1 MSKPAVLLLTTT
13 PDERWQGLVRA
24 LASRAGERYA
34 CTVHAEPAAGATRWQ
49 RARALYATIRRLA
62 PPAGFGV
69 IAAHTEDEHHAALLY
84 RALAR
89 HPVTV
94 MKTRFDGMPLPDS
107 RLNRWLH
114 CRLTGINLFWSPADE
129 HRARGGRQP
138 GELFVDRP
146 LVLQQERLGPDA
158 PVLMLEHALAALLLP
173 ARESVVGAKRDHSRI
188 ELSYVTH
195 FYLNQR
201 STATAFELLKKYEAY
216 DPDVLDRVHFVMVD
230 DGSPLQ
236 YEIPPFNLNLTWL
249 KVRQDI
255 PWNNPGAR
263 NLGVVYAKS
272 DKVLLTDV
280 DHDFPAETLR
290 HMVERGMPGKRIY
303 KLFRKDPASGRLE
316 RGHPNIFFLSRA
328 RFLEHFG
335 YDEEFCGAYASDDYR
350 FVKYQKAQGSPMPHL
365 PRRYWCADR
374 PKIDRAKGYHSLL
387 RDHSFNTPVDRR
399 KDLELAWHGAGAGHS
414 RMFLNFQWDVL
425 AERQRP
431 ARAPRPVDRWWKR
444 RWWLRALLPRY

>member
-1 MSKPAVLLLTTT
+1 MTDAVLMLATGA
-13 PDERWQGLVRA
+13 DGRWRGLVRDVA
-24 LASRAGERYA
+24 ARVGARYA
-34 CTVHAEPAAGATRWQ
+34 LVVHDTPAAGPSRW
-49 RARALYATIRRLA
+49 RRVWALYGAIRRLA
-62 PPAGFGV
+62 PPGGF
-69 IAAHTEDEHHAALLY
+69 AAVGAETADEHYAALLY
-84 RALAR
+84 RAFAG

-94 MKTRFDGMPLPDS
+94 MKTRFDGIPLRDS

-114 CRLTGINLFWSPADE
+114 CRLTGINLFWTREDE
-129 HRARGGRQP
+129 ERQRGRRQP
-138 GELFVDRP
+138 GELHMDRP
-146 LVLQQERLGPDA
+146 LALVQERFGADA
-158 PVLMLEHALAALLLP
+158 PAIMLEHALDALLRP
-173 ARESVVGAKRDHSRI
+173 ARESVVGTKRDHSHI

-201 STATAFELLKKYEAY
+201 STATAFELLKKYETY
-216 DPDVLDRVHFVMVD
+216 DADVLDRVHFVMVD

-272 DKVLLTDV
+272 DKVLITDV

-290 HMVERGMPGKRIY
+290 HMAGRGSPGKRIY

-374 PKIDRAKGYHSLL
+374 PKIDRAKGYHSLQ

-399 KDLELAWHGAGAGHS
+399 KDLELAWYGHGAGHS

-425 AERQRP
+425 SEQR
-431 ARAPRPVDRWWKR
+431 REVSRPRRIDRGWKQ
-444 RWWLRALLPRY
+444 RWWLRAILPRF

>member
-1 MSKPAVLLLTTT
+1 MTDAVLMLATA
-13 PDERWQGLVRA
+13 PDERWRGLVRD
-24 LASRAGERYA
+24 LAARAGPRYA
-34 CTVHAEPAAGATRWQ
+34 LTVHDAPAAGSSSWRRVWALH
-49 RARALYATIRRLA
+49 RAIRRQA
-62 PPAGFGV
+62 PAGGFAV
-69 IAAHTEDEHHAALLY
+69 IGTHTPEEHLAALLY
-84 RALAR
+84 RAFAG

-94 MKTRFDGMPLPDS
+94 LKTRFDPAPPPNT
-107 RLNRWLH
+107 RVNRWLH
-114 CRLTGINLFWSPADE
+114 CKATGINLFWTQDDE
-129 HRARGGRQP
+129 HRHRAGRQP

-146 LVLQQERLGPDA
+146 LVLQQERLGADA
-158 PVLMLEHALAALLLP
+158 PAKMLEHALDALTQP
-173 ARESVVGAKRDHSRI
+173 SRESVVGTKRDHSRI

-201 STATAFELLKKYEAY
+201 STATAFELLRKYETY
-216 DPDVLDRVHFVMVD
+216 DADVLDRVHFVMVD

-236 YEIPPFNLNLTWL
+236 YEIPAFNLNLTWL

-290 HMVERGMPGKRIY
+290 HMAGRGSPGKRIY

-365 PRRYWCADR
+365 PRRFWCADR
-374 PKIDRAKGYHSLL
+374 PKIDRAKGYHSLV

-399 KDLELAWHGAGAGHS
+399 KDLELAWYGRGAGHS

-425 AERQRP
+425 SEQRRP
-431 ARAPRPVDRWWKR
+431 PPGPRRVDRWWKR
-444 RWWLRALLPRY
+444 RWWLRAILPRF

>member
-1 MSKPAVLLLTTT
+1 MTDAVLMLATA
-13 PDERWQGLVRA
+13 PDERWRGLVRD
-24 LASRAGERYA
+24 LAARVGPRYA
-34 CTVHAEPAAGATRWQ
+34 LTVHEAAPHGATRWRRVWALF
-49 RARALYATIRRLA
+49 RAIRRLA
-62 PPAGFGV
+62 PPAGFCV
-69 IAAHTEDEHHAALLY
+69 IGAHTADEHLAALLY
-84 RALAR
+84 RALAG

-94 MKTRFDGMPLPDS
+94 MKTRFEGTPLAPT

-114 CRLTGINLFWSPADE
+114 CRLTGINLFWTPADE
-129 HRARGGRQP
+129 HRFRGGRQP
-138 GELFVDRP
+138 GELFLDRP
-146 LVLQQERLGPDA
+146 LVLQQERLGADA
-158 PVLMLEHALAALLLP
+158 PALMLEHALDALTQP
-173 ARESVVGAKRDHSRI
+173 NRQSVVGAKRDHSHI

-201 STATAFELLKKYEAY
+201 STATAFELLRKYEGY

-280 DHDFPAETLR
+280 DHDFPADTLR
-290 HMVERGMPGKRIY
+290 HMVERGSPGKRIY
-303 KLFRKDPASGRLE
+303 KLFRKEPGTGKLE

-350 FVKYQKAQGSPMPHL
+350 FVKFQKAQGSPMPHL
-365 PRRYWCADR
+365 PRHCWCADR
-374 PKIDRAKGYHSLL
+374 PKIDRARGYHSLV

-399 KDLELAWHGAGAGHS
+399 KDLELAWHGHGAGHS
-414 RMFLNFQWDVL
+414 RMFLNFQWDIL
-425 AERQRP
+425 SEQRRP
-431 ARAPRPVDRWWKR
+431 ARARRPVDRGWKR
-444 RWWLRALLPRY
+444 RWWLRAILPRF